1 MARLDSKLG
10 NWEAG
15 SMKTTMDLPDE
26 LVREVK
32 LRAVVQRRAVKD
44 LVADLLREGL
54 GMESPGR
61 RRKRSPKSKV
71 VIGPNGL
78 PVVRCDPGAPATKM
92 RVRDLLS
99 LEQESTRAEDSKRA
113 GISL

>member
-1 MARLDSKLG
+1 
-10 NWEAG
+10 
-15 SMKTTMDLPDE
+15 MKTTMDLPDE

-54 GMESPGR
+54 GMEPPGR
-61 RRKRSPKSKV
+61 RKKRSPKSKV

-78 PVVRCDPGAPATKM
+78 PVVRCDPDAPAPRM

-99 LEQESTRAEDSKRA
+99 LEHESTRAEDSKRA
-113 GISL
+113 GIPL